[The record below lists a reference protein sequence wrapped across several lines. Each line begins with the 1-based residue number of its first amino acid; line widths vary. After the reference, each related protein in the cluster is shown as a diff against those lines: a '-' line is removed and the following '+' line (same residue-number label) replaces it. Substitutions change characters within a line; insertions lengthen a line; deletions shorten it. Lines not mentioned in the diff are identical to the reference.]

1 DVSFSHRSRR
11 AQSVAVAALAAL
23 VLAGCGAR
31 HMGPPPS
38 GPAVVQ
44 VVTIKTQP
52 VTLTSELPAR
62 INALEVADVRPQVNG
77 IIKDRLFTQGAIV
90 QAGQELYQIDPAPYQ
105 AAFDQ
110 AKAQLASARALVV
123 TAKYKAERYAE
134 LAKIKAVSQQDAD
147 DSQAAYLQDAAGVL
161 QQEAALESARINL
174 GYTRI
179 TAPITGRIGPSAI
192 TKGALAVNGQTNALA
207 TIQRL
212 DPIYVD
218 LTQSATDHL
227 KLAEDLAR
235 IGPAGG
241 PPRGAVVRAQLVD
254 GRPYPLEG
262 RLLFSDVTVDQSTG
276 SVTLRARFPNPNSVL
291 LPGMYVRAT
300 VVEGVDP
307 KGILLTQ
314 AAVGRDEKGRPTA
327 LIVDSAGKAQLRML
341 ELGGAIGPN
350 WRVISGLSPGDRV
363 IVSGSQDAKPGA
375 PVRIA
380 ATVAGPG

>member
-1 DVSFSHRSRR
+1 M
-11 AQSVAVAALAAL
+11 AALA
-23 VLAGCGAR
+23 VAGCAPHKR
-31 HMGPPPS
+31 PPPM

-44 VVTIKTQP
+44 VITVQTQP

-62 INALEVADVRPQVNG
+62 TNALEVADVRPQVNG
-77 IIKDRLFTQGAIV
+77 IIKERLFTQGAIV
-90 QAGQELYQIDPAPYQ
+90 HAGQELYQIDPAPYQ
-105 AAFDQ
+105 AAYDQ
-110 AKAQLASARALVV
+110 AKAQLASARAGVV

-147 DSQAAYLQDAAGVL
+147 DAQAAYLQDAAAVL

-179 TAPITGRIGPSAI
+179 IAPITGRIGPSAI
-192 TKGALAVNGQTNALA
+192 TKGALAVNGQTNALS

-314 AAVGRDEKGRPTA
+314 AAIGRDEKGRPTA
-327 LIVDSAGKAQLRML
+327 LIVDSAGKAQLRLL

-380 ATVAGPG
+380 GAVAGPG

>member
-1 DVSFSHRSRR
+1 
-11 AQSVAVAALAAL
+11 
-23 VLAGCGAR
+23 
-31 HMGPPPS
+31 M

-44 VVTIKTQP
+44 VITIRTQP
-52 VTLTSELPAR
+52 VTITSELPAR
-62 INALEVADVRPQVNG
+62 TNALEVADVRPQVNG
-77 IIKDRLFTQGAIV
+77 IIKERLFTQGAMV
-90 QAGQELYQIDPAPYQ
+90 HAGQELYQIDPAPYQ
-105 AAFDQ
+105 AAYDQ
-110 AKAQLASARALVV
+110 AKAQLASARAGVV
-123 TAKYKAERYAE
+123 TARYKAERYAE

-147 DSQAAYLQDAAGVL
+147 DSEAAYLQDAAAVL
-161 QQEAALESARINL
+161 QQQAALEAARINL

-179 TAPITGRIGPSAI
+179 TSPITGRIGPSAI

-207 TIQRL
+207 TVQRL

-254 GRPYPLEG
+254 GRTYPLDG

-307 KGILLTQ
+307 KGILVPQ
-314 AAVGRDEKGRPTA
+314 SAVGRDEKGRPTV
-327 LIVDSAGKAQLRML
+327 LIVDGAGKAQLRLL
-341 ELGGAIGPN
+341 EVAGSIGPN